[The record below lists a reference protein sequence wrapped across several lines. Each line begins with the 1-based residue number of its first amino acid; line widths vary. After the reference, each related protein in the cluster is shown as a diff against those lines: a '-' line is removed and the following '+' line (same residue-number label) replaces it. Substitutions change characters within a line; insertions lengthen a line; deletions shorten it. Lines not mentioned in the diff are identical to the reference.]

1 MQKTSLTEKI
11 MSRIENDTEQ
21 RMVNLYYKVMWKPKV
36 GDKVSELFY
45 PENGVGTI
53 TDLIRDDHSDTAL
66 VRWDSTK
73 QEYIETRHLS
83 LVIDNDL

>member
-1 MQKTSLTEKI
+1 MSKIQNVIEQKMI
-11 MSRIENDTEQ
+11 
-21 RMVNLYYKVMWKPKV
+21 NLYYKVMWKPKV

-45 PENGVGTI
+45 PENGIGTI

-66 VRWDSTK
+66 VRWNSTK

>member
-1 MQKTSLTEKI
+1 LYKISLTNKI
-11 MSRIENDTEQ
+11 MSEIRNDNKQ
-21 RMVNLYYKVMWKPKV
+21 KMINLYYKVMWKPKV

-53 TDLIRDDHSDTAL
+53 TDIIRDDYSSTAL
-66 VRWDSTK
+66 VRWGTAK

-83 LVIDNDL
+83 LVIDDTL

>member
-1 MQKTSLTEKI
+1 MQKISLTERVMSKI
-11 MSRIENDTEQ
+11 QNDTEQ
-21 RMVNLYYKVMWKPKV
+21 KMINLYYKVMWKPKV

-53 TDLIRDDHSDTAL
+53 TDLMRGDHSDTAL